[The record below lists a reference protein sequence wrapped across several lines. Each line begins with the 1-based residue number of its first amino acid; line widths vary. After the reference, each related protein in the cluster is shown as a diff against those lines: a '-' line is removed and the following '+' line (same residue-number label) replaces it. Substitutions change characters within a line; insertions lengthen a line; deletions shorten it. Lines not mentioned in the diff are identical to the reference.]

1 MTSLLLSIVLMGM
14 AAGRVMAADAALEW
28 PRETKESRPW
38 SYWWWMA
45 SAVDE
50 ANLTRELETYRKAG
64 WGGLHVIPIY
74 GAKGYEQHY
83 IDYLSPRWMQMLRH
97 TVREA
102 GRLDMSIDM
111 TTGTGW
117 CFGGPNVQGQDV
129 CLRLAPTAA
138 DPLATRACS
147 LMVKRASP
155 GGAGP
160 MIDPFSATAV
170 THYVDRFTKAFAG
183 WQGPK
188 PRAQYHDSFEY
199 QANWTADMP
208 QEFRKRRGYGIE
220 DYASVMRADATGET
234 AARVK
239 GDYRE
244 TLSDLMVER
253 FAATWVGWAHKA
265 GFLTRNQ
272 SHGSPANLLDLY
284 GAVDI
289 PETEMFHGDRNPLIS
304 KMASSAA
311 HVMGRRLVASETGTW
326 LKEHFNERL
335 GDVKDLVDQLFTAGV
350 NHVLFHGSC
359 FSRAEAPWPGWL
371 FYASTQMNPRNPFW
385 RDVPALTAYIT
396 RVQSVLQDGRSDND
410 VLLYW
415 PVHDVWHNA
424 SGLNIN
430 KTVHRREWI
439 EGQPVGTLAA
449 KLYQRGWTFDFV
461 SDRQL
466 AQAEFRGGGV
476 ATAGGSYRAVL
487 APPVTH
493 MPVATMEKLLAL
505 ARAGAT
511 VVFAERLPEDVPGL
525 HRFEER
531 RAELRKLM
539 AGLRVRNGEARVGRG
554 RVLVGEV
561 EAMLTRGRVAR
572 ESLVD
577 RPGLEFIRRTGELGR
592 VYFIANRGQSAVD
605 GWVRLADAGT
615 NAVVMDPMSGRTG
628 RGAMRRAGGSTEVY
642 LQLPAGASVV
652 VRLLRRTVDGA
663 AFAYWQS
670 AGQAVTVMGKW
681 QVSPVAGGPTLPE
694 GYEAELGSWT
704 KRGGD
709 WEPFGGTAVYSTMFN
724 APVTGKTWEL
734 ALGSVAESA
743 RVRVNGREVGVLIQ
757 APYKVLVSGLQP
769 KGNRLEVEVTNLAAN
784 RIRDLDR
791 RKVPWR
797 LFHDINLV
805 NIDYKPFDAS
815 VWPVRESGL
824 LGPVTLTPVRGIVP
838 R

>member
-1 MTSLLLSIVLMGM
+1 MTTLLLSFTLLRMF
-14 AAGRVMAADAALEW
+14 AADPALEW
-28 PRETKESRPW
+28 PRETRESRPW

-50 ANLTRELETYRKAG
+50 ANVTRELELYRKAG

-83 IDYLSPRWMQMLRH
+83 IDYLSPRWMEMMGH

-102 GRLDMSIDM
+102 DRLGMGIDM

-117 CFGGPNVQGQDV
+117 CFGGPNVQGQDA

-138 DPLATRACS
+138 DPLASRACS

-160 MIDPFSATAV
+160 MIDPFSSTAV
-170 THYVDRFTKAFAG
+170 SHYVERFSKAFAG

-199 QANWTADMP
+199 QANWTAGMP
-208 QEFRKRRGYGIE
+208 AEFARRRGYRIE
-220 DYASVMRADATGET
+220 DQASAMRADATGET

-239 GDYRE
+239 SDYRE

-253 FAATWVGWAHKA
+253 FAATWVGWAHKE

-396 RVQSVLQDGRSDND
+396 RVQSVLQHGRSDND

-415 PVHDVWHNA
+415 PVYDVWHNA
-424 SGLNIN
+424 AGLNIN

-439 EGQPVGTLAA
+439 EGQPVGALAG

-466 AQAEFRGGGV
+466 AQSQVRGGRV
-476 ATAGGSYRAVL
+476 ATPGGEYRLVL
-487 APPVTH
+487 APAVTH

-511 VVFAERLPEDVPGL
+511 VVFADRLPEDVPGFS
-525 HRFEER
+525 RFEER
-531 RAELRKLM
+531 REELRKLA
-539 AGLRVRNGEARVGRG
+539 AGLRLTNGEARVGRG
-554 RVLVGEV
+554 RVLVGDA
-561 EAMLTRGRVAR
+561 EAMLARGGAAR
-572 ESLVD
+572 ETLVD
-577 RPGLEFIRRTGELGR
+577 RGLEFIRRKDALGS
-592 VYFIANRGQSAVD
+592 VYFIANRGKAGVD
-605 GWVRLADAGT
+605 GWIPLAGT
-615 NAVVMDPMSGRTG
+615 GSGAALLDPMSGRAG
-628 RGAMRRAGGSTEVY
+628 RGAMRRVEKAAQVY
-642 LQLPAGASVV
+642 LQLAAGASVV
-652 VRLLRRTVDGA
+652 VRLLARAVDGPA
-663 AFAYWQS
+663 YPYWQGVGPAVAV
-670 AGQAVTVMGKW
+670 AGSWKVNA
-681 QVSPVAGGPTLPE
+681 VAGGPSLP
-694 GYEAELGSWT
+694 GAFEAGQLGSWT
-704 KRGGD
+704 GRGGE
-709 WEPFGGTAVYSTMFN
+709 WETFGGTAVYSTMFD
-724 APVTGKTWEL
+724 APGTGATWEL
-734 ALGSVAESA
+734 GLGAVAESA
-743 RVRVNGREVGVLIQ
+743 RVRVNGRELGVLIQ
-757 APYKVLVSGLQP
+757 APYRVVVSGLQP

-791 RKVPWR
+791 RKAPWR

-824 LGPVTLTPVRGIVP
+824 LGPVALTPVRALTP